1 MSVKSLVFCVAV
13 VLFFGAG
20 AYAFTEV
27 ELAAVSQTVAV
38 IMEDNVLVQSLPN
51 EAQCRDNVKD
61 FFLGALPVVL
71 PEINGD
77 NLAAALTTVAVI
89 NGNPNGYTKAPVWFF
104 VQETWSL

>member
-1 MSVKSLVFCVAV
+1 MSVKSLVFCVAF
-13 VLFFGAG
+13 VLLSGAG
-20 AYAFTEV
+20 TYAFTEI

-51 EAQCRDNVKD
+51 EVQCRDNVKD

-71 PEINGD
+71 PEINGN

-89 NGNPNGYTKAPVWFF
+89 EGKPIGYAKAPV
-104 VQETWSL
+104 